1 MAENNLPQPHRS
13 GEEIARASSIE
24 YGNDANTEGTSM
36 PAILRLLNY
45 KTARSHNPDYDDPR
59 WHDLHITDI
68 HHIQA
73 EYLYRLLGISTTASI
88 LDIGCGDGSGLL
100 NHAMNR
106 GHTGDLVGVNLS
118 SASFFYGEQR
128 AAAWEAEER
137 RKAEEEGKH
146 AELPNIR
153 FFKGNAMDLP
163 AFLKQGRFN
172 VVKLDF
178 ILYHLRNPQKAI
190 DEALEALDNEGFL
203 VVSTRGEDN
212 MELMW
217 KENLPKVGKKLD
229 AAAPLTFY
237 ADYTI
242 EQLEED
248 MAERGLVC
256 RAEYRQKEPMD
267 ITLAALDIYALTH
280 SILNNHFRL
289 HEPTDLGNG
298 NVRPTPTFERTSK
311 AVDEVLVKPVREKM
325 MKDPNYVLQDKVN
338 QVFKIYQRPKRLF
351 VPRRRIIL
359 PKGAI

>member
-1 MAENNLPQPHRS
+1 MTESSVPVPHRS
-13 GEEIARASSIE
+13 KEEIARASSIE

-73 EYLYRLLGISTTASI
+73 RYLYDVLGVSTTASI

-100 NHAMNR
+100 NHVMNYD
-106 GHTGDLVGVNLS
+106 HTGDLVGLNLS
-118 SASFFYGEQR
+118 SASYVYGEQR
-128 AAAWEAEER
+128 AAAWEAEKR
-137 RKAEEEGKH
+137 REAEEEGKH

-153 FFKGNAMDLP
+153 FFKGNAMNLP

-178 ILYHLRNPQKAI
+178 ILYHLSNPQKAI
-190 DEALEALDNEGFL
+190 DEALEAMDDEGFL
-203 VVSTRGEDN
+203 VVSTRGDDN
-212 MELMW
+212 MEEMW
-217 KENLPKVGKKLD
+217 KENLPKIGRVLD
-229 AAAPLTFY
+229 AVPPPTFY
-237 ADYTI
+237 ADYPI
-242 EQLEED
+242 EQLHSD
-248 MAERGLVC
+248 MTERGLVC
-256 RAEYRQKEPMD
+256 RAEYKQEEPMD
-267 ITLAALDIYALTH
+267 ITLAALDTYAFTH

-289 HEPTDLGNG
+289 HEPVDLGNG
-298 NVRPTPTFERTSK
+298 NVRPTPTFERTSR
-311 AVDEVLVKPVREKM
+311 AVDEVLVKPVKEKM
-325 MKDPNYVLQDKVN
+325 MKDSSYVLQDKVH
-338 QVFKIYQRPKRLF
+338 QEFRIYQKPKRLL